1 MTMPISFFKNS
12 GELERINKLNTDSEK
27 SKVVVVVANKDG
39 GSQYES
45 FFKNLRGLDGLEKQ
59 TD

>member
-45 FFKNLRGLDGLEKQ
+45 FFKNLRGLDGL
-59 TD
+59 